1 MCVQRKVESHL
12 PHNDE
17 DDDGFEKVEDGA
29 SSPRCLMSYGA
40 FFCLSVFF
48 FASHPIA
55 RTRSKLD
62 VQLT

>member
-12 PHNDE
+12 PHDDE

-48 FASHPIA
+48 SH
-55 RTRSKLD
+55 
-62 VQLT
+62 LTPSREQVRN